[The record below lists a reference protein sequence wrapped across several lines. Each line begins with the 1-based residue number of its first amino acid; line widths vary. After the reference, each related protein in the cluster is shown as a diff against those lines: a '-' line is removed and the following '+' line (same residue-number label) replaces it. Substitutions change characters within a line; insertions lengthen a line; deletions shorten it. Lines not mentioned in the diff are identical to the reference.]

1 MLIEGAV
8 YRGWRTSNARRRRE
22 VNAANEAG
30 HTAVMRAML
39 DVAQIKLLVENG
51 ANINAANLEG
61 RPPLMLA
68 SAINTLDS

>member
-1 MLIEGAV
+1 
-8 YRGWRTSNARRRRE
+8 